1 MNNRKTTMNKTNNK
15 RSIANKMNNKIP
27 PTNKMNNEM
36 TTMIKIQM
44 NYRKMKGNLNLP
56 IDKHK
61 EH

>member
-1 MNNRKTTMNKTNNK
+1 MNKTNNK